1 VASVRGTLRS
11 SPPIAAF
18 VQRTDMNL
26 DRPRIAE
33 TTRRQ
38 LLGHAGSG
46 LLVAAL
52 PVWAHAAD
60 EETYD
65 QESTLKAATDFFGS
79 STEGLAKVV
88 EKAFRE
94 QGRPNGY
101 IRGEEVSAAVT
112 VGLRYGEGEL
122 AMKGGTTRK
131 VYWAGPSIGFDLG
144 ANASKVFVLV
154 YKLPTADAIY
164 RRYPG
169 VDGSLYYVGG
179 AGINYQ
185 RLDGVTLAPIRLGVG
200 LRTGASVGY
209 VHYRREKSLNP
220 T

>member
-1 VASVRGTLRS
+1 MQAHR
-11 SPPIAAF
+11 
-18 VQRTDMNL
+18 N
-26 DRPRIAE
+26 
-33 TTRRQ
+33 
-38 LLGHAGSG
+38 
-46 LLVAAL
+46 AL
-52 PVWAHAAD
+52 PLSIAGRRRALAQLGAVALASPLALAARAAVD
-60 EETYD
+60 DDTYD
-65 QESTLKAATDFFGS
+65 QESTLKAATEFFGS
-79 STEGLAKVV
+79 ATEGLARVI

-101 IRGEEVSAAVT
+101 IRGEEVAGAIT
-112 VGLRYGEGEL
+112 VGLRYGEGDL
-122 AMKGGTTRK
+122 MLKSGATKK

-144 ANASKVFVLV
+144 VNASKVFVLV
-154 YKLPTADAIY
+154 YKLPSVDAIF

-169 VDGSLYYVGG
+169 VDGSVYYIGG

-209 VHYRREKSLNP
+209 VHYRPQKSLNP